1 MSVTLTSLHG
11 YVGNNI
17 GLKVAYPGNV
27 AVGLRLQLCVPAGDV
42 EKTPAM
48 RRLLTTA
55 MAKKTVTA
63 EHGDG

>member
-55 MAKKTVTA
+55 TTRSDGQ
-63 EHGDG
+63 EDGDC